1 MGAKIIQIAETTKK
15 TAQIMGAKIQKRCE
29 MRMKKT
35 KNTYQTIGN
44 TVHKQ
49 FQKNTF

>member
-15 TAQIMGAKIQKRCE
+15 TAQKKRCE